1 MRYLSLVLVAFAFV
15 SCKKSVEPEELAPT
29 HIGMWDGDYKET
41 YLIRDSQILQSNTS
55 SLVGLSLDFKT
66 DNTVDYISNANILS
80 NTPYVRS
87 FRLLET
93 NFNSNNTTWVL
104 EEMTEDVMVWKREK
118 LYAGGYVEGVVNHF
132 IRRE

>member
-55 SLVGLSLDFKT
+55 SLVGLSLDFK
-66 DNTVDYISNANILS
+66 
-80 NTPYVRS
+80 
-87 FRLLET
+87 
-93 NFNSNNTTWVL
+93 
-104 EEMTEDVMVWKREK
+104 
-118 LYAGGYVEGVVNHF
+118 
-132 IRRE
+132 